1 MARCGAQLSHHAHA
15 QALIGIRLAA
25 EDGSTAVVSGENACI
40 TILGFFPLAGG
51 VMAVAA
57 SLTMVSSVVSE
68 KPVQSPP

>member
-1 MARCGAQLSHHAHA
+1 MAHHAHA
-15 QALIGIRLAA
+15 QDLIGRRLAA
-25 EDGSTAVVSGENACI
+25 EDGSTAVVSGEIACI

-57 SLTMVSSVVSE
+57 SLTIVLSVVSE